1 MLNSR
6 FPFLVFSMSRA
17 NQLFDDVQNKISE
30 LLRQGPGAD
39 LERNVK
45 EVVAQGLRKMDLVT
59 REEFELQRQLLVKTR
74 EKVEEL
80 ERRIAA
86 FEAKS

>member
-1 MLNSR
+1 
-6 FPFLVFSMSRA
+6 MSRA
-17 NQLFDDVQNKISE
+17 NQLFEDVQNKISE

-45 EVVAQGLRKMDLVT
+45 EVVSQGLRKMDLIT

-80 ERRIAA
+80 ERRIAL
-86 FEAKS
+86 FESKR

>member
-1 MLNSR
+1 
-6 FPFLVFSMSRA
+6 MSRA

-45 EVVAQGLRKMDLVT
+45 EVVSQGLRKMDLVT

-80 ERRIAA
+80 ERRIAL
-86 FEAKS
+86 FESKR